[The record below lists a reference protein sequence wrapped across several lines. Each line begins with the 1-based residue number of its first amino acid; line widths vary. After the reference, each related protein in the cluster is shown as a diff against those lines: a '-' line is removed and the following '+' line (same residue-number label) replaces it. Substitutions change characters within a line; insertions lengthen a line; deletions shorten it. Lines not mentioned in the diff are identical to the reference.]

1 MMFTSASTLLQP
13 VLPSVCSFRC
23 LRRVVSTTYQDAVH
37 SLNQMQTPSNVLK
50 KIAESGGRD
59 YALQFNKSVQYTQ
72 LADLQEEDLNSLNV
86 LHISG
91 TKGKGSTG
99 ALCESVLRHCGLK
112 TGFFSSPHLMEVRE
126 RIRING
132 NPLSKDKFATYFYHC
147 FGVLDAKKD
156 LMDGELPGY
165 FRFLTI
171 MAYYT
176 FLEEKVDVAIMEV
189 GLGGE
194 YDPTNV
200 IRWPVVCGVT
210 SLDYDHVEQLGQTLG
225 EIAWHKAGIFKP
237 GRPAYTVLQ
246 EQEAMQVIC
255 KRACLNRV
263 CSVSTVPQWD
273 QYHTMEIDIPGSHQ
287 KANTS
292 LALQLCRR
300 WLIEMGQWS
309 CDEQLV
315 TNSNTKPSNGISLFT
330 NMPAAFKNGVERCKW
345 PGRQQVIHRDHVTYY
360 LDGAHTSKS
369 AAACSDWFKSVAS
382 EETANL
388 KVMKMLLFNMTGSR
402 DVKMIMNNLKD
413 CGFDHAIFCPNIIN
427 TDPASNTQ
435 QDTTNRTITTKQ
447 QLERC
452 HYNQQCWKTIHPTS
466 QTISL
471 RSVSDAV
478 NQINEMTI
486 EGTNHVQVLVCG
498 SLHLVGAVMTS
509 LDITN
514 DHIYS

>member
-273 QYHTMEIDIPGSHQ
+273 QYHTMEI
-287 KANTS
+287 
-292 LALQLCRR
+292 
-300 WLIEMGQWS
+300 
-309 CDEQLV
+309 
-315 TNSNTKPSNGISLFT
+315 
-330 NMPAAFKNGVERCKW
+330 GVERCKW

-388 KVMKMLLFNMTGSR
+388 KNRVMKMLLFNMTGSR